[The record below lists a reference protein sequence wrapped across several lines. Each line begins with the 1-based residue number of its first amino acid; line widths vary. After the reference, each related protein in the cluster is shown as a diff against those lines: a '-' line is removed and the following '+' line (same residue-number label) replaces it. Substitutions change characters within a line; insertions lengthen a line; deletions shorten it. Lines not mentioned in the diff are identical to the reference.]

1 MYTNRVPHAAV
12 RALRGSG
19 PIARAFKRQWPLYLM
34 VLPGV
39 AFFIL
44 FKYIPLAGSV
54 IAFMDYK
61 LTRGIFGSAWV
72 GFKHFQSFFAYQDL
86 RRVFWNTLVIATYNL
101 VLVFPVPIL
110 LALLLNEIRNVYFK
124 KLVQTFS
131 YIPHFFSWVIIAGLT
146 FDILSSTGIVNSVR
160 NVLGMETILFM
171 QRAAY
176 FRGIVVTTEIWKEAG
191 WASIIILAAISNINT
206 EFYEAA
212 IMDGAGKWKQA
223 VWITVPLLLPTIVI
237 LFLLR
242 VGNFLDIGFE
252 HIYNLLTPMTYSVGD
267 ILDTYVYRVGILEA
281 QYSLTT
287 AIGLFQSVIGFLM
300 VYVCNRLSRRYLD
313 GGLW

>member
-1 MYTNRVPHAAV
+1 
-12 RALRGSG
+12 
-19 PIARAFKRQWPLYLM
+19 
-34 VLPGV
+34 
-39 AFFIL
+39 
-44 FKYIPLAGSV
+44 
-54 IAFMDYK
+54 MDYK

-101 VLVFPVPIL
+101 VLVFPVPIV
-110 LALLLNEIRNVYFK
+110 LALLLNEIRIRYFK
-124 KLVQTFS
+124 KIVQTFS

-160 NVLGMETILFM
+160 NALGMDTILFM
-171 QRAAY
+171 QRARY
-176 FRGIVVTTEIWKEAG
+176 FRGIVVITEIWKEAG

-206 EFYEAA
+206 EYYEAA

-223 VWITVPLLLPTIVI
+223 IWITFPLLLPTIVI

-252 HIYNLLTPMTYSVGD
+252 HIFNLLTPMTYSVGD

-287 AIGLFQSVIGFLM
+287 AIGLFQSVHGVRTG
-300 VYVCNRLSRRYLD
+300 VYLQ
-313 GGLW
+313 

>member
-1 MYTNRVPHAAV
+1 MPQAGTMKE
-12 RALRGSG
+12 SG
-19 PIARAFKRQWPLYLM
+19 LVARTLKRQWPLYVM

-44 FKYIPLAGSV
+44 FKFIPLAGSV

-72 GFKHFQSFFAYQDL
+72 GFKHFQNFFAYQDL
-86 RRVFWNTLVIATYNL
+86 RRVFWNTIVIATYNL
-101 VLVFPVPIL
+101 VLVFPVPIV
-110 LALLLNEIRNVYFK
+110 LALLLNEIRNAYFK
-124 KLVQTFS
+124 KIVQTFS

-160 NVLGMETILFM
+160 NALGLDTILFM
-171 QRAAY
+171 QRAHY
-176 FRGIVVTTEIWKEAG
+176 FRGIVVITEIWKEAG
-191 WASIIILAAISNINT
+191 WASIIVLAAISNINT
-206 EFYEAA
+206 EYYEAA
-212 IMDGAGKWKQA
+212 RMDGAGKWKQA
-223 VWITVPLLLPTIVI
+223 VWITFPLLLPTIVV

-252 HIYNLLTPMTYSVGD
+252 HIYNLLTPMTFSVGD

-287 AIGLFQSVIGFLM
+287 AIGLFQSIIGFLL
-300 VYVCNRLSRRYLD
+300 VFVCNKLSRRYLD